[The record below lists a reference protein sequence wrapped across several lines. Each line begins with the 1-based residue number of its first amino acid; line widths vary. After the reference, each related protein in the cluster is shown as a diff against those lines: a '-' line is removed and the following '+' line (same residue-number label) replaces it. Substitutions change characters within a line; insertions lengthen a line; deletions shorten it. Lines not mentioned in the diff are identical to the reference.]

1 MVEQAAAVKVTPA
14 GTELYS
20 RTEYVTQPGRGALL
34 PLLEG
39 KPMQPRVHLD
49 RNEALRLAHHHHA
62 CLCIAMCM

>member
-20 RTEYVTQPGRGALL
+20 CTEYVTQPGRGALL

-39 KPMQPRVHLD
+39 KPMQHCV
-49 RNEALRLAHHHHA
+49 ATSASG
-62 CLCIAMCM
+62 